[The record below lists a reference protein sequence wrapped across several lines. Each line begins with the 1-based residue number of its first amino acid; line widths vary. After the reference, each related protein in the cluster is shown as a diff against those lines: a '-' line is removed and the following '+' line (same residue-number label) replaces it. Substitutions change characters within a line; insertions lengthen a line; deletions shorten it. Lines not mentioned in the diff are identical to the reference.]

1 MVLIFFRLSAL
12 SPVQIF
18 TLGFL
23 HSCAKLGHSP
33 VESSASRSGSFNCA
47 EFGASRANRAA
58 ATDHSPGENIVR
70 IRGMRTRTLI
80 VMLALVVMFGGA
92 TVLTPTWCAPSW
104 RAPSRRVPNN
114 GTYTNVRGLHGVGTV
129 SWSVVTSGIDTNL
142 RGVSA
147 ADFVDKDGIQH
158 IAVWACGSNGVILL
172 SNDGGKTWKRLHVA
186 GGDALDFRSVVALDV
201 KKAFVMSSGNGDK
214 SRIYKTVD
222 GGENWKLEFTDS
234 RNAFFLDALA
244 CDAECYALSDPIDGK
259 FVIVAT
265 HNYEDWKELPG
276 DGMPPAVLGE
286 GAFAASGT
294 SLAVNDDNG
303 MYFGTGGGKTA
314 RVFHS
319 ADLGK
324 TWSAVETPIASGSAS
339 SGIFSISSKSAVN
352 VVGGDYQDPKR
363 PYRVAAYS
371 QDQGKTWQLAA
382 QQPGGYRS
390 AVVAID
396 GATLAAFGP
405 SGEDVSDDFGVHWKH
420 TDSLDLNAAFVLD
433 IRNAWAVGAKG
444 TIARMV
450 NRTEYLIRNN
460 SPKNDSLLAS
470 TSSIK

>member
-1 MVLIFFRLSAL
+1 
-12 SPVQIF
+12 
-18 TLGFL
+18 
-23 HSCAKLGHSP
+23 
-33 VESSASRSGSFNCA
+33 
-47 EFGASRANRAA
+47 
-58 ATDHSPGENIVR
+58 
-70 IRGMRTRTLI
+70 
-80 VMLALVVMFGGA
+80 MLLTLVVMFAGA
-92 TVLTPTWCAPSW
+92 SVLSPRWRASRLPALSR
-104 RAPSRRVPNN
+104 RAPSS
-114 GTYTNVRGLHGVGTV
+114 GAYTNVRELHAAGTV

-142 RGVSA
+142 RSVSA
-147 ADFVDKDGIQH
+147 ADFVDKDGTQH

-234 RNAFFLDALA
+234 RKAFFLNALA

-259 FVIVAT
+259 FVIVTT

-276 DGMPPAVLGE
+276 DGMPAAMPGE

-294 SLAVNDDNG
+294 SLAVDNDSG

-396 GATLAAFGP
+396 GATLLAVGP
-405 SGEDVSDDFGVHWKH
+405 SGEDISDDFGVHWKH
-420 TDSLDLNAAFVLD
+420 MDSLDLNAGFVLD
-433 IRNAWAVGAKG
+433 DRNGWAVGAKG
-444 TIARMV
+444 IIARMV
-450 NRTEYLIRNN
+450 NRKQCSIRNH
-460 SPKNDSLLAS
+460 SPKDDSLLPF